1 MDVIELL
8 KQEGMIVL
16 SPREARAIVD
26 ALQSVMAQREQIA
39 ALEQKLSLAN
49 AINKTNESTMHRLRE
64 EAEDHRAA
72 ATHVH
77 EAYRIQEAY
86 MGAVQALFGD
96 QAHKECLD
104 KAGDILANT
113 CSNDEYWLDSERV

>member
-8 KQEGMIVL
+8 KQDGMIVL

-86 MGAVQALFGD
+86 MMAVQALFGAS
-96 QAHKECLD
+96 AHSECLN
-104 KAGDILANT
+104 KASDILANRYT
-113 CSNDEYWLDSERV
+113 NEEYWLDSERV

>member
-1 MDVIELL
+1 MDVIGLL
-8 KQEGMIVL
+8 KQDGMIVL

-49 AINKTNESTMHRLRE
+49 AICKTNESTMHRLRE

-72 ATHVH
+72 ATYVH
-77 EAYRIQEAY
+77 ESYRIQEAY

>member
-1 MDVIELL
+1 MDVIGLL

-26 ALQSVMAQREQIA
+26 ALQSVMEQREQIA

-49 AINKTNESTMHRLRE
+49 AISKTNESTMQRLRE
-64 EAEDHRAA
+64 EAEQHHNAA
-72 ATHVH
+72 IHVH

-86 MGAVQALFGD
+86 MMAVQALFGD

-113 CSNDEYWLDSERV
+113 CSNDDYWLDSERV